1 MNFFLAGTP
10 TQRCWLHDGPC
21 VEDGV
26 GGVMV
31 YKLLSGLKA
40 ALVFLSLTGS
50 RHLRCDLLPPYQPS
64 SMALI
69 RLPLTPPSPTTLTDS
84 RRLRHDVLPPH
95 GLHGAQAAVASR
107 GSSEEQGQLR
117 RQPQVQ
123 GWGGGYRCRGGE
135 EGAGAGGI
143 SDSQIGTVNLPHFPT
158 LCSSPHPPM
167 YPHTVRF
174 ADGSASGPRRP
185 EWMCC
190 RGTPAVR

>member
-123 GWGGGYRCRGGE
+123 GWGGGYRGRGD
-135 EGAGAGGI
+135 I
-143 SDSQIGTVNLPHFPT
+143 RSTNRDCNSLT
-158 LCSSPHPPM
+158 LSHTLLPHPPI

-174 ADGSASGPRRP
+174 ADGSARGPRQP
-185 EWMCC
+185 EWTCC
-190 RGTPAVR
+190 RGMPAVR